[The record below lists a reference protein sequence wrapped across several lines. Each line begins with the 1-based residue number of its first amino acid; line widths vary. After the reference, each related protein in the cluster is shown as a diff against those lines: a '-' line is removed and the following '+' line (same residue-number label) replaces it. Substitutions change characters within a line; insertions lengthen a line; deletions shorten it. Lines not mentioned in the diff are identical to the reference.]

1 MTSFTTLYYT
11 VFINIG
17 GAVEVDFE
25 DVEML
30 LRTLEGRLQ
39 PFLFTKEIDVKL
51 CESKESDFR
60 ERFVAIYRDGQRK
73 TLEDVIHVLNSM
85 LGKNIEEEE

>member
-1 MTSFTTLYYT
+1 MTSFTTLYLLFY
-11 VFINIG
+11 NIV

-30 LRTLEGRLQ
+30 LRTLQGRLQ
-39 PFLFTKEIDVKL
+39 PFLVTKEIDVQL

-85 LGKNIEEEE
+85 LGKNIEEEIK